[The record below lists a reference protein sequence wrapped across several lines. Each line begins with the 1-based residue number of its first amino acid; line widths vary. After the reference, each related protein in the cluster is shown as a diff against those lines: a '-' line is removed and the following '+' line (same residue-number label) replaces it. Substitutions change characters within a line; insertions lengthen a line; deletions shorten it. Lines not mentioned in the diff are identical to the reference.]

1 MTEHE
6 KFIEICDLI
15 WMKDDTIY
23 FWHTFWIVRKI
34 PWEAWLRILNVREVI
49 FTQEFMDLLEQYF
62 NIEHNFDDIRYNIIS
77 HLNNP
82 VQYLYDT
89 LWLWNQ

>member
-6 KFIEICDLI
+6 KLVEICDLI
-15 WMKDDTIY
+15 EYESWYWDTIRRWY
-23 FWHTFWIVRKI
+23 IYK
-34 PWEAWLRILNVREVI
+34 WEEELDVREVI

-89 LWLWNQ
+89 LQLWNQ

>member
-6 KFIEICDLI
+6 KLKEICDLI
-15 WMKDDTIY
+15 EYESWYWDTIRRWY
-23 FWHTFWIVRKI
+23 IYK
-34 PWEAWLRILNVREVI
+34 WEEELDVREVI

-89 LWLWNQ
+89 LQLWNQ

>member
-6 KFIEICDLI
+6 MLKEICDLI
-15 WMKDDTIY
+15 EYESWYWDTIRRWY
-23 FWHTFWIVRKI
+23 IYK
-34 PWEAWLRILNVREVI
+34 WEEELDVREVI

-89 LWLWNQ
+89 LQLWNQ

>member
-6 KFIEICDLI
+6 KLEEICDLI
-15 WMKDDTIY
+15 EYESWYWDTIRRWY
-23 FWHTFWIVRKI
+23 IYK
-34 PWEAWLRILNVREVI
+34 WEEELDVREVI

-89 LWLWNQ
+89 LQLWNQ